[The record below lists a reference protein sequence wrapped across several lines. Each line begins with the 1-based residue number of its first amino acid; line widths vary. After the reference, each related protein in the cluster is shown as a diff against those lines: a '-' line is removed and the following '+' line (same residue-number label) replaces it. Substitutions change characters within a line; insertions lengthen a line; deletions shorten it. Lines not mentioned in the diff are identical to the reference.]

1 MAQLIKLQD
10 YISRYEVDPKR
21 YPTQYIRLKQAKWKR
36 MKEEWEEGPKSELDW
51 EDVEDFELEEKKTSI
66 FQKIN
71 PFKRRKKE
79 LDYDELFEEATT
91 PDMKKDVQ
99 QEEDFGI
106 QFDPHLLYHPKTV
119 QELHRMYLNQLF
131 SFQLNWA
138 STTMREKSNMEPKY
152 QRDRFLKDLLQ
163 QLPDTFFVF
172 YEPILLVKKAP
183 VELGIVIISPTDCY
197 CIQLI
202 EAEESA
208 TFSGTHS
215 DRFWQKRVGDQ
226 VKNVI
231 NPMIG
236 LNRMEAIMKNI
247 FSQNQVDLTVQKI
260 LLSRNGY
267 IDYPG
272 SSFGM
277 RFIDRRQH
285 EEWFEQLK
293 KHHSPM
299 KLEQFRAMEAI
310 VKNTQTT
317 SVLRAEFFIEEGE

>member
-10 YISRYEVDPKR
+10 YISRYELDPKR

-36 MKEEWEEGPKSELDW
+36 MKEEWEEGPAEELVWEQEDEVEIENKKS
-51 EDVEDFELEEKKTSI
+51 SI

-79 LDYDELFEEATT
+79 LDYDELFEDATT
-91 PDMKKDVQ
+91 PEVEKIVK
-99 QEEDFGI
+99 EEEHFGI
-106 QFDPHLLYHPKTV
+106 QFDPHILYRPQTIH
-119 QELHRMYLNQLF
+119 ELHKMYLDQLF

-152 QRDRFLKDLLQ
+152 QRDSFLKDLLQ

-172 YEPILLVKKAP
+172 YEPILRVKKAP
-183 VELGIVIISPTDCY
+183 VELGIIILSPTECY
-197 CIQLI
+197 CVQLI
-202 EAEESA
+202 EAEERA

-215 DRFWQKRVGDQ
+215 DRFWVKRIGERT
-226 VKNVI
+226 KNVI

-236 LNRMEAIMKNI
+236 LNRMEAVMKNI
-247 FSQNQVDLTVQKI
+247 FEQNQVDMNIQKVM
-260 LLSRNGY
+260 LSRNGY

-277 RFIDRRQH
+277 NFVDRRHH
-285 EEWFEQLK
+285 ENWFEQLR

-299 KLEQFRAMEAI
+299 KLEQFRAMEAL

-317 SVLRAEFFIEEGE
+317 SVLRADYFIDGGE